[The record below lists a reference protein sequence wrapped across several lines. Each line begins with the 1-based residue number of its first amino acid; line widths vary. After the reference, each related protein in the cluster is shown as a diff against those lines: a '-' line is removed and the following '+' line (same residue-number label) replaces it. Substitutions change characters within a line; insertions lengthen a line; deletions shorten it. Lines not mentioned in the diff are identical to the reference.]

1 MVRTH
6 KALKKSLQFQLSLL
20 KLAVIPHGAPKAEQ
34 GSQAAME
41 LAKLAESLPS
51 TDKKSTRTVS

>member
-6 KALKKSLQFQLSLL
+6 KALQKSLHFQLSLL
-20 KLAVIPHGAPKAEQ
+20 KLAVIPHGAPKEER
-34 GSQAAME
+34 GTEAAKE

-51 TDKKSTRTVS
+51 AGKKTTRAVT